1 MWELDYKE
9 SWIQKNWCFWT
20 VVLEKT
26 LKSPLDC
33 KGIKPV
39 NPKGNQSILIGRTDD
54 EAEMPILWPSDAK
67 NWLIGK
73 ASDVGK
79 DWRQDEKGMTEDEI
93 VGWHNRLDGH
103 KFEQALGVGRWTG
116 KPGVLQSMGS
126 QRVVHDWATDL
137 NWTEFWKEYLMLTSY
152 LSLIRRYTWK
162 CFLLGRCDLLRS
174 LSIPWGKSEQWIL
187 HLEAKY
193 SPLSVRTC
201 ILKSRYSLKKWIWKL
216 HYRILY
222 LFLFNSF

>member
-1 MWELDYKE
+1 M
-9 SWIQKNWCFWT
+9 
-20 VVLEKT
+20 
-26 LKSPLDC
+26 DC
-33 KGIKPV
+33 KGIKSV

-79 DWRQDEKGMTEDEI
+79 DWRQDEKGMAEDEI

-152 LSLIRRYTWK
+152 LSLIEGIHGNVSYLGDVTYWDH
-162 CFLLGRCDLLRS
+162 FLYHGVKVS
-174 LSIPWGKSEQWIL
+174 SGF
-187 HLEAKY
+187 Y
-193 SPLSVRTC
+193 
-201 ILKSRYSLKKWIWKL
+201 IWKL
-216 HYRILY
+216 SIAR
-222 LFLFNSF
+222 